1 MIQLGSWDP
10 WLTAP
15 EMFFLTF
22 IAHKARARDELLK
35 GCKKMF
41 QSKGSLRAREVWEVS
56 SSEFLVL
63 IPSFGTSGRRE
74 VP

>member
-1 MIQLGSWDP
+1 M
-10 WLTAP
+10 TAP

-22 IAHKARARDELLK
+22 TAQKTRARDEFLK

-41 QSKGSLRAREVWEVS
+41 QSKGSLRAREIWEVS
-56 SSEFLVL
+56 SSEFSVF

>member
-1 MIQLGSWDP
+1 M
-10 WLTAP
+10 TAP